1 MVRNLSWNT
10 VTLVI
15 MYSTLNRH
23 PRLMDVKIEK
33 SLFTQSGALS
43 PYTINKTDD
52 ENDQD
57 NWVQVC

>member
-1 MVRNLSWNT
+1 
-10 VTLVI
+10 

-33 SLFTQSGALS
+33 SLLLLKMGTLS
-43 PYTINKTDD
+43 PYVKNKTDN

-57 NWVQVC
+57 S

>member
-1 MVRNLSWNT
+1 
-10 VTLVI
+10 

-33 SLFTQSGALS
+33 SLLLLKMGTLS

-57 NWVQVC
+57 S

>member
-23 PRLMDVKIEK
+23 PSLMDVKIEK
-33 SLFTQSGALS
+33 SLLLLKLGTLS
-43 PYTINKTDD
+43 PYAKNKTDN

-57 NWVQVC
+57 N